1 MFDTQRT
8 CSICHNNFIVNKFSS
23 SRQIVC
29 QRKECRKIAKKQRQ
43 ADWLARNPDYF
54 KGSENVERVRQW
66 RLKKANKVAHLNIK
80 LETQNSSESKSS
92 QKAKSCSKLNLE
104 NEVLQD
110 LAFASQSPILIGFM
124 SFTTGSVLQDE
135 VLNLCAECF
144 IRGQQLLGHP
154 ASADASHGQ

>member
-1 MFDTQRT
+1 MFDTQRS

-23 SRQIVC
+23 SRQLVC

-66 RLKKANKVAHLNIK
+66 RLKKAEKVANLKIK
-80 LETQNSSESKSS
+80 LETQKSSESKSS

-154 ASADASHGQ
+154 ASADASH